1 MSKDINNCAPASLS
15 TAMNTDKLYLI
26 KKETNIL
33 CMMDICN
40 VLDKKIGFFYTNT
53 AGKLITNMTVDFYQ
67 RQKVASVPI
76 STPSSIT
83 GSGN

>member
-26 KKETNIL
+26 KKETTIL

-40 VLDKKIGFFYTNT
+40 VLDKKIGFFILTQ
-53 AGKLITNMTVDFYQ
+53 L
-67 RQKVASVPI
+67 RS
-76 STPSSIT
+76 
-83 GSGN
+83 